1 MRPLLASCLAVAL
14 MAAAPEPLRSAEEE
28 LIAISEEGHNI
39 RAQVAYSP
47 GSKAF
52 LVVWVRANDVA
63 SYAKTRLYAA
73 LLRERTLTIR
83 RELRISR
90 ASSRKR
96 HAPFVGLAYH
106 AALNRFL
113 IAWQEISGSNRTL
126 FLTTLDDSA
135 NFVLRSKTLVR
146 GQGVLIAPPLLGVDS
161 ETGRVL
167 AIWGESHGRI
177 IKTFASHFD
186 PENPLHRTDPR
197 YLFHSGEEHIEVTR
211 ALARSGQS
219 FRLFSF
225 LADTA
230 IGANVNINSW
240 EIGIPTGPAAGSRGV
255 TRVGISLSM
264 ALSATPI
271 GEAQE
276 NILLAYNRT
285 TPKLTRSTVSTLVVN
300 GNGRATARPVRISP
314 PGAFTRE
321 LVVLPEAWDGLA
333 RIVWVEEYENLHRL
347 NLMSVDEGGNIVGEP
362 TVVLSSALPIGN
374 LAVAY
379 GADGESA
386 LAVWSE
392 DTEDGGICLLA
403 HCIDLVDNPPEK

>member
-1 MRPLLASCLAVAL
+1 
-14 MAAAPEPLRSAEEE
+14 MAAAPGLLRPAEEE

-63 SYAKTRLYAA
+63 SYSKTRLYAA
-73 LLRERTLTIR
+73 LLRERNLTIR
-83 RELRISR
+83 KELRISR

-96 HAPFVGLAYH
+96 QAPFVGLAYH
-106 AALNRFL
+106 EALNRFL
-113 IAWQEISGSNRTL
+113 IAWQEISGSDRIL
-126 FLTTLDDSA
+126 FLTTLDDST
-135 NFVLRSKTLVR
+135 NFVLRSKILMR
-146 GQGVLIAPPLLGVDS
+146 EQGVLIAPPLLGVDG

-167 AIWGESHGRI
+167 AVWGESYGRR
-177 IKTFASHFD
+177 IKTFASYFD
-186 PENPLHRTDPR
+186 PENPQHRTDPL

-211 ALARSGQS
+211 ALARAGQD

-225 LADTA
+225 LVNTEG
-230 IGANVNINSW
+230 GANLNINSW
-240 EIGIPTGPAAGSRGV
+240 EIGIPTGPAEAPRGV
-255 TRVGISLSM
+255 TRVGISRSM

-271 GEAQE
+271 GEEE

-300 GNGRATARPVRISP
+300 GLGRAAARPVRISP

-333 RIVWVEEYENLHRL
+333 RIVWVEEYENIYRL
-347 NLMSVDEGGNIVGEP
+347 NLMSVDDGGNIVGEP

-392 DTEDGGICLLA
+392 DAEDGGIRLLA
-403 HCIDLVDNPPEK
+403 RRIDLVENPLEK